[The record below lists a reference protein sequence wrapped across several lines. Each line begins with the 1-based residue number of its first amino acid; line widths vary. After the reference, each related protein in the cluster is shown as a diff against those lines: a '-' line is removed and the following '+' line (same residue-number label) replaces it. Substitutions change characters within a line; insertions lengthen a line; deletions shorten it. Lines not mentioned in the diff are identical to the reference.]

1 MDVEEALEKLM
12 SMARADERLRTRLLA
27 TKGSDHSLSD
37 FCAIATEAGCP
48 MNVMKDQTH
57 SNSKSQIADIEGVQ
71 LKLTTRLMDVY
82 GAEEGLKSSAV
93 LVPAILKDFSAM
105 VEKAAEGETVSETY
119 RTEDGVAEITLQAI
133 KGSEVTGLTMDVR
146 RR

>member
-1 MDVEEALEKLM
+1 
-12 SMARADERLRTRLLA
+12 
-27 TKGSDHSLSD
+27 
-37 FCAIATEAGCP
+37 
-48 MNVMKDQTH
+48 MKDQTH
-57 SNSKSQIADIEGVQ
+57 SNRKSQIADIEGVQ

-82 GAEEGLKSSAV
+82 GAEEGMKSSAV